1 MSASWVLDASM
12 TLAWCFGEEST
23 PSSRALLGS
32 LLREECKAVVPSL
45 WPYEVGN
52 GLRMAV
58 RRRRVSI
65 DQCDRLLS
73 FVSLLPVEMVELTTG
88 HIFGAMA
95 KLAEREKLT
104 LYDASYL
111 YLASQDSLPLVSL
124 DRSLCAAARRQGIEV
139 LD

>member
-1 MSASWVLDASM
+1 
-12 TLAWCFGEEST
+12 
-23 PSSRALLGS
+23 
-32 LLREECKAVVPSL
+32 
-45 WPYEVGN
+45 
-52 GLRMAV
+52 MAV